1 MRIGI
6 DIMGG
11 DNAPEATTLGLIE
24 AKKILPKDITLVL
37 IGNKDVI
44 QKILKRE
51 GEDVSTYEIVHA
63 SEIIEMT
70 DHPAK
75 AFAKKTNSS
84 ITIGFKLLMKK
95 EIDGFAS
102 AGNTGAMLAG
112 TMYTIKQVP
121 GIIRPCLIGPLPR
134 PDGSFGVMTDVG
146 LNPDCKADVL
156 YQYAILG
163 NLYAKHVYNIEVPT
177 VGLLN
182 IGTEPEKGNMLAKAT
197 HEAMK
202 ESSDFNFVGNVEGSG
217 VFKDGAPDV
226 IISDGF
232 TGNIVLKQAEAVYEL
247 MKQREIDDEYF
258 NRFNYDTYGGTPIL
272 GVNAPIIIG
281 HGASNTEAI
290 KNMVLHTK
298 DVIEAKLTEKI
309 IEAFK

>member
-6 DIMGG
+6 DMMGG
-11 DNAPEATTLGLIE
+11 DFAPEATTLGLIE
-24 AKKILPKDITLVL
+24 AKKILPKDITLVP
-37 IGNKDVI
+37 IGNKNII
-44 QKILKRE
+44 QEILKRK
-51 GEDVSTYEIVHA
+51 GEDVNTYEIVHTT
-63 SEIIEMT
+63 EIIDMN

-75 AFAKKTNSS
+75 AFAKKTDSS
-84 ITIGFKLLMKK
+84 IAVGFKLLLKK

-102 AGNTGAMLAG
+102 AGNTGAMLAA

-121 GIIRPCLIGPLPR
+121 GIIRPCLMGPLPR
-134 PDGSFGVMTDVG
+134 PNGSFGVMTDVG

-163 NLYAKHVYNIEVPT
+163 NLYAKYVYNIDTPT

-182 IGTEPEKGNMLAKAT
+182 IGTEPGKGNMLAKAT
-197 HEAMK
+197 HEAMR
-202 ESSDFNFVGNVEGSG
+202 ESSDFNFIGNVEGNG
-217 VFKDGAPDV
+217 IFKDTAPDV

-232 TGNIVLKQAEAVYEL
+232 TGNIVLKQAEAVYGL
-247 MKQREIDDEYF
+247 MKDRGINDEYF
-258 NRFNYDTYGGTPIL
+258 NRFNYDSYGGTPIL

-281 HGASNTEAI
+281 HGASNAEAI
-290 KNMVLHTK
+290 KNMILHTK